1 MKKPEKEQTSKP
13 TEFDKNESVGDSAL
27 AENKKGN
34 EEPKPL
40 DEDESVGGSN
50 RRDVKKGK

>member
-1 MKKPEKEQTSKP
+1 MKKHKKEQTTKP
-13 TEFDKNESVGDSAL
+13 REFDKNESVGDSAL
-27 AENKKGN
+27 AENKEGN

-50 RRDVKKGK
+50 RKDGKKDK